1 MDRLGPWI
9 EFDVG
14 TFDPKRIQ
22 AVKHR
27 LVGHPLLE
35 LGALSRFAERMGPL
49 GQLRFHGNTTTAAT
63 AFNTAPTEHATGLT
77 AVETVQRI
85 DQAGSWVSFLNIQTD
100 PDYRALVDEV
110 LDGLKP
116 ELERKDPG
124 MYGYAG
130 WIFLTSPGVVTPYHM
145 DRENNFIL
153 QVRGNKRIHVWDPN
167 DHAVVT
173 PRIREDF
180 NTYRSRDKQVYRDEF
195 LARARIFDAEPGDGA
210 FMPSNAPHW
219 IRNGGDVS
227 VTISFTY
234 YTKAT
239 KRFETLC
246 RANSALRKL
255 GLRPHEAGASQL
267 RDTVKQRTYTAFL
280 LAKRALGKTSG
291 DLPYGERY
299 APHES

>member
-1 MDRLGPWI
+1 M
-9 EFDVG
+9 
-14 TFDPKRIQ
+14 
-22 AVKHR
+22 
-27 LVGHPLLE
+27 LL
-35 LGALSRFAERMGPL
+35 S
-49 GQLRFHGNTTTAAT
+49 
-63 AFNTAPTEHATGLT
+63 
-77 AVETVQRI
+77 
-85 DQAGSWVSFLNIQTD
+85 S
-100 PDYRALVDEV
+100 
-110 LDGLKP
+110 
-116 ELERKDPG
+116 
-124 MYGYAG
+124 
-130 WIFLTSPGVVTPYHM
+130 
-145 DRENNFIL
+145 
-153 QVRGNKRIHVWDPN
+153 
-167 DHAVVT
+167 
-173 PRIREDF
+173 
-180 NTYRSRDKQVYRDEF
+180 
-195 LARARIFDAEPGDGA
+195 